1 MSAAKTKYTTPEVKD
16 FFKKIKIYDN
26 KLVYAFTSHHF
37 TAGHISTQK
46 SEGMMSAIKAN
57 GILKS
62 FLRNATYE
70 ESLARIRS
78 VARHQDQEARNVLM
92 RCRRDHFKVGEQV
105 RSSIKLA
112 KLSAI

>member
-1 MSAAKTKYTTPEVKD
+1 
-16 FFKKIKIYDN
+16 
-26 KLVYAFTSHHF
+26 
-37 TAGHISTQK
+37 
-46 SEGMMSAIKAN
+46 MMSAIKAN
-57 GILKS
+57 GFLKA

-112 KLSAI
+112 KIAAIKMVSSRKITMTRMCIRFKQAQKLVLTVVFNSIRPYIGKEGNIP